1 MGRSAITIAALVFAY
16 RLIAHLPAA
25 PPPAVQ
31 PPAMQA
37 PAVQPSSPSAPTI
50 DLAARLA
57 GGTLRPVNR
66 EVTRLDGMPGAVH
79 VSEKEG
85 PGVVWI
91 DGSDFGEGTIEVN
104 VRGRDVQQ
112 RSFVGIA
119 FHRKDDATYEA
130 LYLRP
135 FNFRAEDPARRQNAV
150 QYISV
155 PDYDWPRLR
164 KEFPSEF
171 ENPVDAS
178 VAPTDWVPLRIVVK
192 GATVQVYVGAVQSPT
207 LEVRRLGTLDRGA
220 IGLWTGNNSD
230 GDFANLRVTP

>member
-1 MGRSAITIAALVFAY
+1 MGRSVITIAALVFAY

-25 PPPAVQ
+25 PPPALQAPGAQ
-31 PPAMQA
+31 PPA
-37 PAVQPSSPSAPTI
+37 PSVLSI

-85 PGVVWI
+85 PGVVWVE
-91 DGSDFGEGTIEVN
+91 GSDFGEGTIEVN

-112 RSFVGIA
+112 QSFVGLG

-130 LYLRP
+130 VYLRP
-135 FNFRAEDPARRQNAV
+135 FNFRTEDPARRQNAV

-171 ENPVDAS
+171 EPGGRVRGADRLGAAPHRGEGPDSAGLCRRGAVAHARGAQARHARPRRHRPVD
-178 VAPTDWVPLRIVVK
+178 R
-192 GATVQVYVGAVQSPT
+192 Q
-207 LEVRRLGTLDRGA
+207 
-220 IGLWTGNNSD
+220 
-230 GDFANLRVTP
+230 